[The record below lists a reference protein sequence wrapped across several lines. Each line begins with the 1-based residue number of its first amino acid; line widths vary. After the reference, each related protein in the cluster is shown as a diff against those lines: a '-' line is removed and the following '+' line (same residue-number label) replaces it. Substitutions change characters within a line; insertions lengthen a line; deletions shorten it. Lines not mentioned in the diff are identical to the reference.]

1 MFHLINK
8 ETWKRRPYFEHYFNQ
23 IRCTYS
29 ITVNIDISQL
39 ILFKEKYHIK
49 LYPLLIY
56 ATTKAVNNHE
66 EFRTAINDKGELGV
80 WEKLSPCYTIFH
92 KENESFS
99 NLWTEWNNDLKTF
112 LFNYEQDIR
121 LFGYNYNIN
130 AKPNTPAN
138 TFPLSSLPWTTFTG
152 FNLNIF
158 TDGSYLL
165 PIFTYGKYFQQ
176 NNKCLIPLSIQVHHA
191 VCDGFHVSRL
201 INEIQQICNNINDGK
216 ELLADSLYKI

>member
-1 MFHLINK
+1 MFHIINK

-39 ILFKEKYHIK
+39 ILFKENYHIK

-121 LFGYNYNIN
+121 LFGYNY
-130 AKPNTPAN
+130 
-138 TFPLSSLPWTTFTG
+138 
-152 FNLNIF
+152 
-158 TDGSYLL
+158 
-165 PIFTYGKYFQQ
+165 
-176 NNKCLIPLSIQVHHA
+176 
-191 VCDGFHVSRL
+191 R
-201 INEIQQICNNINDGK
+201 
-216 ELLADSLYKI
+216 